1 MPIEKLDK
9 NTYREYDGL
18 IGLTMLNIY
27 QMSKDDKVIRLVGF
41 DRKNK
46 EHLFVL
52 RVALLARDIYQ
63 MPLEIE
69 GSWWNIFCLNWRLR
83 RGFQKVNRYKHPFGI
98 YHFGLVCVPEL
109 LALMNP
115 DGKERLGENF
125 SFADIYEAYY
135 EGSCG

>member
-1 MPIEKLDK
+1 MSAENLDN

-18 IGLTMLNIY
+18 VGLTMLNIY

-46 EHLFVL
+46 EHLFIL

-69 GSWWNIFCLNWRLR
+69 GSWWNIFCLNWKLR
-83 RGFQKVNRYKHPFGI
+83 KGFRKVNRYKSPFGI
-98 YHFGLVCVPEL
+98 YHFSVIFVPEL
-109 LALMNP
+109 LALMRP
-115 DGKERLGENF
+115 DGTARLGEDF

>member
-1 MPIEKLDK
+1 MPTEKLED
-9 NTYREYDGL
+9 NVYREYDGL
-18 IGLTMLNIY
+18 VGLTMLNIY
-27 QMSKDDKVIRLVGF
+27 SKSKDDKTIRLVGF

-46 EHLFVL
+46 EHLFIL

-69 GSWWNIFCLNWRLR
+69 GSWWNIFCLNWKLR
-83 RGFQKVNRYKHPFGI
+83 KGFQRVNRYKNPFGN
-98 YHFGLVCVPEL
+98 YHFGVIFVPEL
-109 LALMNP
+109 LALMRP
-115 DGKERLGENF
+115 DGTARLGEDF

>member
-1 MPIEKLDK
+1 MSAKNLDN

-18 IGLTMLNIY
+18 VGLTMLNIY

-46 EHLFVL
+46 EHLFIL

-69 GSWWNIFCLNWRLR
+69 GRWLNIFCLNWKLR
-83 RGFQKVNRYKHPFGI
+83 KGFRKVNRYKCPFGF
-98 YHFGLVCVPEL
+98 YHFGVIFIPEL
-109 LALMNP
+109 LALMKP
-115 DGKERLGENF
+115 DGTARLGEDF